1 MNFLTRDMTIPRR
14 KLLAVTSLFSSSFAW
29 FFVFYRYSDELLA
42 PGLLPYTFWH
52 ILGLIL
58 LLLSIAI
65 SALIGSVAAGK
76 INRRKFVFLWLVT
89 GILASVP
96 ILFFHGK
103 EYLVIWGTVAGLSF
117 GFGFPSCQAYL
128 AESTIPEERGRVAG
142 LGILVTFILVIFAF
156 LLKAV
161 FILEATSLLLL
172 LIGIRSLGFL
182 SFLLDPIERVEN
194 EAKPWRVVLG
204 SRDFNFYLLAFIL
217 FLIAAGLVSLL
228 WQAVPSTEEY
238 EAASESGQVL
248 RLLVLCVSAI
258 IAGVAADRV
267 GRKKPIVFGT
277 IMLGVAYAIVG
288 LFTTADTFFATL
300 ILSGLAWGI
309 IMVLYLVI
317 PGDLAFPGST
327 ERFYTVGWVL
337 PLMLYIGV
345 EGSGSLIGV
354 YPIDIFST
362 ILSIILFV
370 SVLPVLFAVETL
382 SESKIRERKIRE
394 HTEKVGKIIKETKK
408 EE

>member
-1 MNFLTRDMTIPRR
+1 M
-14 KLLAVTSLFSSSFAW
+14 
-29 FFVFYRYSDELLA
+29 
-42 PGLLPYTFWH
+42 
-52 ILGLIL
+52 LI
-58 LLLSIAI
+58 LSIAV
-65 SALIGSVAAGK
+65 SALIGSAVAGK

-89 GILASVP
+89 GIAVSVP
-96 ILFFHGK
+96 ILFFHG
-103 EYLVIWGTVAGLSF
+103 EEFLVIWSIVAGLSF

-142 LGILVTFILVIFAF
+142 LGILVTFVLVILAF
-156 LLKAV
+156 LLKSV
-161 FILEATSLLLL
+161 YTLEATGLLLL
-172 LIGIRSLGFL
+172 LIGIKSLGFL
-182 SFLLDPIERVEN
+182 SFLLDPIERAEN
-194 EAKPWRVVLG
+194 EAKSWRVVLG

-217 FLIAAGLVSLL
+217 FLVAAGLVSLL

-238 EAASESGQVL
+238 VAAGESGQVL
-248 RLLVLCVSAI
+248 RLLILCVSAI

-267 GRKKPIVFGT
+267 GRKKPIIFGT
-277 IMLGVAYAIVG
+277 IILGVAYAVVG
-288 LFTTADTFFATL
+288 LFTTADTYFATL

-309 IMVLYLVI
+309 LMVLYLVI

-337 PLMLYIGV
+337 PLILYIGV

-382 SESKIRERKIRE
+382 SESKIRERKLKE
-394 HTEKVGKIIKETKK
+394 YTEKVGKIIKETKK